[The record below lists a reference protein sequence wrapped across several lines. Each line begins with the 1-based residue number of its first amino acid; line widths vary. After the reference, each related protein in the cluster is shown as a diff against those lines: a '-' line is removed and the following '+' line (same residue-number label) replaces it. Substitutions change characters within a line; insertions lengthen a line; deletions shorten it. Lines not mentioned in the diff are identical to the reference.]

1 MRRWKGEAPA
11 AHEKNGARHR
21 TPPFRITADDAGAL
35 LDSPA
40 AMKRAGH
47 VTDRSGDHPCCLRL
61 GTRAARYSDD
71 PDFRKAV
78 SGAVD
83 PVSKGLSAPEKVRR
97 TILADEAFTVENDQM
112 KPSMKLRRHV
122 LRKVYGERLDALY
135 RH

>member
-1 MRRWKGEAPA
+1 MTMRGNVEPDYSKTGCQ
-11 AHEKNGARHR
+11 KLQN
-21 TPPFRITADDAGAL
+21 
-35 LDSPA
+35 
-40 AMKRAGH
+40 
-47 VTDRSGDHPCCLRL
+47 
-61 GTRAARYSDD
+61 RAARYKDG

-83 PVSKGLSAPEKVRR
+83 RVSKGLSAPEKVRR